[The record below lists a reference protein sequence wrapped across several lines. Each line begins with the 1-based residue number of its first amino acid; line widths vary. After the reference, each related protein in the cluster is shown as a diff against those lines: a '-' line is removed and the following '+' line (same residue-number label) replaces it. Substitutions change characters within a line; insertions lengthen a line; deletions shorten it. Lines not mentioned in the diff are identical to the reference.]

1 MKDPALDALR
11 IADLAPYFELGGD
24 FDRQPSPLIDPF
36 CRVVLRRAFPQVDA
50 VGLQAGE
57 ARQGQ
62 LGDRSDWIGER
73 QARRQHQRGQH
84 RKDVAAVRQEHRN
97 RAPFSSHTDSP
108 DGWPAIL
115 VFARSSA
122 REAANPADKDPWAAP
137 WLNHLRRL
145 SLTRREPFEDA
156 NTDG

>member
-62 LGDRSDWIGER
+62 LGDRSDWIGDR
-73 QARRQHQRGQH
+73 QAWSLEQDEQH
-84 RKDVAAVRQEHRN
+84 RKDVAASGQQHKDRV
-97 RAPFSSHTDSP
+97 PFSSHTDFLD
-108 DGWPAIL
+108 DGSAIL

-122 REAANPADKDPWAAP
+122 REATKPAARDPGAAL
-137 WLNHLRRL
+137 WLYHLRRL
-145 SLTRREPFEDA
+145 SLTRRKLFEGA
-156 NTDG
+156 NADG